1 MPSLRSVAA
10 SPAFLTPERA
20 PASSQVFL
28 DAIPHLR
35 HTPVTPTWPEVED
48 VIGTQL
54 QRAFEDGVPLDE
66 VLAAIREQA
75 DPLLR
80 RR

>member
-1 MPSLRSVAA
+1 M
-10 SPAFLTPERA
+10 
-20 PASSQVFL
+20 FL

-35 HTPVTPTWPEVED
+35 HTPVTPSWPEVED

-54 QRAFEDGVPLDE
+54 RRAFEDGVPLEE
-66 VLAAIREQA
+66 VLAEIQQQA

-80 RR
+80 RG